1 MNMLKSVA
9 SISCM
14 AMLLAACGPQPPV
27 QAVSSPPPTMVQAP
41 SFMVFFDWDR
51 SNLSA
56 QAMGTI
62 QQAAAAYR
70 SNSGARVT
78 AVGHTDTS
86 GPNDYNMA
94 LSLRRANT
102 VKGALVQAGVP
113 AGAIDTVGKGE
124 EGLLVATA
132 DGVREPQNRRVE
144 ILGGMQQT
152 SMAIFQD
159 PRAYCKALS
168 DKWRQY
174 RNAQVDTVTAAAIS
188 KCEAGD
194 YAAGIP
200 VLEDAL
206 ITARM
211 PLPAPGYRWPG
222 RSYTPS

>member
-1 MNMLKSVA
+1 MNMLGPLA

-14 AMLLAACGPQPPV
+14 ALLLAACGPSPPV
-27 QAVSSPPPTMVQAP
+27 QAVSAPPQPAMVQAP

-56 QAMGTI
+56 QALATI
-62 QQAAAAYR
+62 QQAAAAYK

-86 GPNDYNMA
+86 GPTTTTWRFRCVARTRSRGARPGRRTSRSDRHDRQGRA
-94 LSLRRANT
+94 RPAGRDGRRRAR
-102 VKGALVQAGVP
+102 AAEP
-113 AGAIDTVGKGE
+113 AGRDPRRRAAGE
-124 EGLLVATA
+124 RGDLL
-132 DGVREPQNRRVE
+132 
-144 ILGGMQQT
+144 
-152 SMAIFQD
+152 D
-159 PRAYCKALS
+159 PRAYCKAMT
-168 DKWRQY
+168 DKWREY
-174 RNAQVDTVTAAAIS
+174 RNSQVDTVEAVAIS

>member
-1 MNMLKSVA
+1 MSMMKSLPA
-9 SISCM
+9 IACM
-14 AMLLAACGPQPPV
+14 ALLLAACGQPPPV
-27 QAVSSPPPTMVQAP
+27 QAVMAPPPATVQAP

-56 QAMGTI
+56 QAMATI

-86 GPNDYNMA
+86 GPNNYNMA
-94 LSLRRANT
+94 LSLRRASA

-113 AGAIDTVGKGE
+113 AGAIDTIGKGE

-144 ILGGMQQT
+144 ILGAPMQA
-152 SMAIFQD
+152 SMTIFQD
-159 PRAYCKALS
+159 PRAYCQALT
-168 DKWRQY
+168 DKWREF
-174 RNAQVDTVTAAAIS
+174 RNSQVDTVEAAAIS